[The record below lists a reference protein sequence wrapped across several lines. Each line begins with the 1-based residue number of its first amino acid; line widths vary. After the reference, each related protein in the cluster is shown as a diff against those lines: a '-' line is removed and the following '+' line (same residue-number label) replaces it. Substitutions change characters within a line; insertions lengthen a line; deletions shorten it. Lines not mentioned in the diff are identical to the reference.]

1 MASRY
6 LSGPSR
12 PMAHEAPHYWH
23 LKNDFGRGPD
33 CRGNELRRD
42 FCPICQKTQGA
53 ICRSGPAAGP
63 VGKGIF
69 RTSLAQ
75 YSEGSIG
82 LGVPLSALI
91 SRRSSGIRGTGR
103 HLLHHQP
110 SIYSPLLT
118 PHPRRP
124 LFATLRPFE
133 VQYSADICTSA
144 QNSVRLD
151 QLGPD
156 LRYHPGAR
164 SAA

>member
-1 MASRY
+1 MKLRANSALPAPEKRI
-6 LSGPSR
+6 SAIAVQIAAAMNSAEISAQFVKR
-12 PMAHEAPHYWH
+12 PKARFVGVVRKRAP
-23 LKNDFGRGPD
+23 LEKEFS
-33 CRGNELRRD
+33 ERRL
-42 FCPICQKTQGA
+42 P
-53 ICRSGPAAGP
+53 
-63 VGKGIF
+63 
-69 RTSLAQ
+69 Q

-91 SRRSSGIRGTGR
+91 SRRSGGIRGTGI